1 MFMTERQIKVFKV
14 ASFAKAADK
23 AKIKDAELCGDI
35 QDILNGLGTDLGG
48 NVFKE
53 RLNKNMHRSII
64 LRVGR
69 YWVYVYLFAKKDRE
83 NIDDEELDAFR
94 DQADVYAKLTEAQIE
109 QRLKTGQLREICHE
123 TEVQE

>member
-1 MFMTERQIKVFKV
+1 MADPEGNIRVFKT

-23 AKIKDAELCGDI
+23 AHIKDAELCGDI

-53 RLNKNMHRSII
+53 RLNRNMHRGII

-109 QRLKTGQLREICHE
+109 QRLKTGQLTEICHE